1 MSDDPKDP
9 RPPDSFN
16 EDDSEDWLAPEEDEE
31 AKQWQRPVHRDRF
44 PSLPDEELEGQ
55 PAKLKEPPRP
65 RPGAPGATAKQPRKQ
80 RSGTGGGSDL
90 GRNLVTLF
98 FLLASC
104 GVITY
109 FVLIWQNPYSALN
122 PLAPPTPIPMVITA
136 TYTPTFTPTAS
147 PTPIPSATP
156 TASPIPSEAPTLTFT
171 PIFLEG
177 FSTPQG
183 TPAATEETSTYRFA
197 LQNERVIYITN
208 PAARGGCNWSSIA
221 GSVMNYDGSALNGYG
236 VHVVGEGVDETV
248 STGSAPGFGPGG
260 FEVPLGSVAR
270 DAQFVAQLLDPQGTP
285 VSPVY
290 TVETNSDC
298 ELNIAALR
306 FVEVEPSS

>member
-9 RPPDSFN
+9 RHSDPSDA
-16 EDDSEDWLAPEEDEE
+16 DDSEDWLAPEEDEE

-44 PSLPDEELEGQ
+44 PSLPDEETPAGQ
-55 PAKLKEPPRP
+55 AKLKEPPRP
-65 RPGAPGATAKQPRKQ
+65 RPASGKQPHSRA
-80 RSGTGGGSDL
+80 SDL

-98 FLLASC
+98 FVLASC
-104 GVITY
+104 GVLTY
-109 FVLIWQNPYSALN
+109 FVLIWQNPYSSLN

-147 PTPIPSATP
+147 PMPIPSVTLTP
-156 TASPIPSEAPTLTFT
+156 SPIPSEAPTLTFT
-171 PIFLEG
+171 PVFFED
-177 FSTPQG
+177 FSTPG
-183 TPAATEETSTYRFA
+183 ATEDPSTYRFA

-248 STGSAPGFGPGG
+248 STGTAPGFGPGG

-270 DAQFVAQLLDPQGTP
+270 DAQFAAQLLDLQGTA

-306 FVEVEPSS
+306 FVETEPSS